1 MLYSI
6 ILFNKPTWPIFLTN
20 WNLVIGTVYFICITA
35 ISGLYGLDS
44 SEEKSGKEDEEQKIG
59 MTKYGTQPRSE
70 TQATHGHSDSTV
82 EKVIFKLL
90 WVWYGLTYI
99 ICTVMVALYWA
110 FVTED
115 FHFDTP
121 ELIFSYVNDHGIN
134 LVLILIDF
142 CFHKI
147 PVRIFHVVYSITVAI
162 IYIILSVIYNFA
174 ADDPIYKVLDWDSK
188 AGWAILYVIIAIVL
202 AIIMQCLFYG
212 LFRLKLYFKKD

>member
-1 MLYSI
+1 
-6 ILFNKPTWPIFLTN
+6 
-20 WNLVIGTVYFICITA
+20 
-35 ISGLYGLDS
+35 
-44 SEEKSGKEDEEQKIG
+44 
-59 MTKYGTQPRSE
+59 
-70 TQATHGHSDSTV
+70 
-82 EKVIFKLL
+82 
-90 WVWYGLTYI
+90 
-99 ICTVMVALYWA
+99 MVALYWA

-174 ADDPIYKVLDWDSK
+174 ADEPIYKVLDWDSK

>member
-1 MLYSI
+1 
-6 ILFNKPTWPIFLTN
+6 
-20 WNLVIGTVYFICITA
+20 
-35 ISGLYGLDS
+35 
-44 SEEKSGKEDEEQKIG
+44 
-59 MTKYGTQPRSE
+59 MTKYGTQPSSE
-70 TQATHGHSDSTV
+70 AQATHGHSDSTV

-174 ADDPIYKVLDWDSK
+174 ADEPIYKVLDWDSK